1 MFTSQSWLDLGN
13 RDLRRPDVQKL
24 GGLVLYWTIVV
35 YPLRLVLAA
44 IFAMV
49 GGPEKEFV
57 SPVGNARERELRWR
71 EFDEATEFVR
81 LIVQQRDNW
90 EMTFTSPMAFALSPK
105 EILRMPGGWDHLW
118 IGGDASGSEARMGDV
133 VAATD
138 YDAQTWHA
146 EHMNLYTGALGRV
159 CGMDGHENE
168 GMTAEELI
176 IFVKELAALAAL
188 VVQHGPRWT
197 NKIACAAW
205 DNQNVVRA
213 METRRSRNRY
223 VRYLLAIITRCEI
236 EHKFMPL
243 VFYINTHHNHPADDI
258 SREFGKWLPLGY
270 DAAVAKMQEYLT
282 QHFPQYAHFR
292 HEPMQ
297 ELLEHLTAENHA
309 LRSFAL
315 PAEAADPNSLAYQ
328 LGQARLAPSPWSGAA
343 KTTQQRPRVGAG
355 VAAVVE
361 LRAGLGQ
368 LAAAMESLGARVHG
382 LMEPD
387 PVAQRVLQR
396 RFPGA
401 QRSGRVWNA
410 SEWRSVAESHPI
422 VLGTIVSAATTREI
436 AAGLAELARLAAP
449 SAVLVAAIGSGEWEV
464 PESILAEAAGLC
476 GCRLRSRAKLIAA
489 EWGALHS

>member
-1 MFTSQSWLDLGN
+1 
-13 RDLRRPDVQKL
+13 
-24 GGLVLYWTIVV
+24 
-35 YPLRLVLAA
+35 
-44 IFAMV
+44 MV
-49 GGPEKEFV
+49 
-57 SPVGNARERELRWR
+57 
-71 EFDEATEFVR
+71 
-81 LIVQQRDNW
+81 
-90 EMTFTSPMAFALSPK
+90 
-105 EILRMPGGWDHLW
+105 
-118 IGGDASGSEARMGDV
+118 AS
-133 VAATD
+133 
-138 YDAQTWHA
+138 
-146 EHMNLYTGALGRV
+146 
-159 CGMDGHENE
+159 
-168 GMTAEELI
+168 
-176 IFVKELAALAAL
+176 AAL

-236 EHKFMPL
+236 EHKFMLL

-297 ELLEHLTAENHA
+297 KLLGHLAAENHA

-343 KTTQQRPRVGAG
+343 KMTQQRPRVGAG
-355 VAAVVE
+355 VVAVVE

-387 PVAQRVLQR
+387 PVARRVLQR
-396 RFPGA
+396 RFPRA
-401 QRSGRVWNA
+401 RRSGRVWNA
-410 SEWRSVAESHPI
+410 SEWRSVAGGHLI
-422 VLGTIVSAATTREI
+422 VLGTIASAATTREI
-436 AAGLAELARLAAP
+436 AAGLAKLARLAAP
-449 SAVLVAAIGSGEWEV
+449 SVVLVAAIGSDEWDV
-464 PESILAEAAGLC
+464 SESILAEAAGLC
-476 GCRLRSRAKLIAA
+476 GCRLRSRAKLTAA
-489 EWGALHS
+489 EWGARHSQEVELFEFAAEGRAAEGPVERGWAPGPLVSQGGAPTCPRQALRAVDQVPAASRLAARVTALWAQPGSRFAPATRWATRRWAASRRICSQGRCCAWRTLWRPATHGGGSTKSATGSWR